1 MSNVRVEY
9 IGDKPTKEDNVA
21 NTGMVWLGNGDVQAV
36 PIEAWAKMA
45 RHTGVWRLADQ
56 VETEAPKRQLGEVLV
71 KGGEPSTGEP
81 GVDGSVGDSKP
92 ADLSAVSN
100 LTPVGDALFGTD
112 HPAAI
117 DIGGTTVLLG
127 KIIADAHAG
136 TGLTVQAWNL
146 LGDADRQD
154 FVNAH
159 IEALRTADQLAK
171 AKAAAAEAKATKA
184 AAKPKGE
191 AKAEP
196 KPRGKPGPK
205 AKAKA

>member
-36 PIEAWAKMA
+36 PTEAWAKMA

-56 VETEAPKRQLGEVLV
+56 VETEAPKRQLGEL
-71 KGGEPSTGEP
+71 
-81 GVDGSVGDSKP
+81 GVDGPVGDSKP
-92 ADLSAVSN
+92 TELPAVSN
-100 LTPVGDALFGTD
+100 LTSVADALFGTD

-127 KIIADAHAG
+127 KIIADAHTG
-136 TGLTVQAWNL
+136 TGLTVDAWNAL
-146 LGDADRQD
+146 DDADRHD
-154 FVNAH
+154 FVEAH

-184 AAKPKGE
+184 
-191 AKAEP
+191 EP